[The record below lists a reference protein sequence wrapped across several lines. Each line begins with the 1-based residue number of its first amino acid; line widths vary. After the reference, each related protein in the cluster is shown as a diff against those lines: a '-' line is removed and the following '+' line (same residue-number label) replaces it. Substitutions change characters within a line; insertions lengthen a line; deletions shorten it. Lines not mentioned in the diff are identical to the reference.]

1 MQQIRN
7 VKGHTPDDTITHWF
21 LGKRN
26 KKTLKRGVDSKC
38 HSKKIKNSGLLPL
51 MISKDSSLFRFIE
64 S

>member
-26 KKTLKRGVDSKC
+26 KKTPQRRG
-38 HSKKIKNSGLLPL
+38 
-51 MISKDSSLFRFIE
+51 
-64 S
+64 